1 MTRPYTQQMPPPP
14 PPPPQYAQH
23 YRQPAPPPPPP
34 PPPPMPPRQ
43 WQPPPPRRKS
53 GMGVIGVLGAVFGS
67 LAALFV
73 LIVVGAALLKSSS
86 RSETT
91 TPIAVPTYEPTP
103 ERSRATRPPTRR
115 PTEQPTRQPTRT
127 PEETVTPPAQVQ
139 VNTSLKNNSLYRAGT
154 LPRIS
159 CRAGNA
165 SIFSHSQLK
174 ALILKTGKCMDRAWG
189 PVLQKQGFDFRPPG
203 YAIASGRGR
212 GACGDYPSAGSM
224 VPYYCPRNST
234 IYASTSAMARGNGN
248 ARGYGQIISWHGG
261 IISMMA
267 HEYGHHVQNVTG
279 LMNSWWDSTLATSSR
294 STKLGLSRR
303 LELQA
308 TCLGG
313 MWMRSVAASYPVTT
327 SLRSRL
333 YWFYGQVGD
342 YPGYPRD
349 HGTPANN
356 NRWFRQGWEKNKAY
370 QCNTWMAPSS
380 TVS

>member
-1 MTRPYTQQMPPPP
+1 
-14 PPPPQYAQH
+14 
-23 YRQPAPPPPPP
+23 
-34 PPPPMPPRQ
+34 MPPRQ
-43 WQPPPPRRKS
+43 WQQPPPRRRS
-53 GMGVIGVLGAVFGS
+53 GMGVLGVLGAVFGS
-67 LAALFV
+67 MAALFA
-73 LIVVGAALLKSSS
+73 LIVIGAALLKASS

-91 TPIAVPTYEPTP
+91 TPVAIPTYEPTY
-103 ERSRATRPPTRR
+103 EPPTYSSRE
-115 PTEQPTRQPTRT
+115 PTPDRSETREPTPTRT
-127 PEETVTPPAQVQ
+127 RTPDETVTPPPRVT
-139 VNTSLKNNSLYRAGT
+139 VNTSLKNNTLYRAGS
-154 LPRIS
+154 LPRLS
-159 CRAGNA
+159 CRAGNV

-174 ALILKTGKCMDRAWG
+174 ALILRTGRCMDRAWG
-189 PVLQKQGFDFRPPG
+189 PVLEKQGFDFSPPG

-212 GACGDYPSAGSM
+212 GACGDYPHAGSM
-224 VPYYCPRNST
+224 VPYYCPRNAT

-279 LMNSWWDSTLATSSR
+279 LMNSWWDSTLASS
-294 STKLGLSRR
+294 SQSGKMALSRR

-313 MWMRSVAASYPVTT
+313 LWMRSVAASYPVNPAN
-327 SLRSRL
+327 RGRL
-333 YWFYGQVGD
+333 FWFYGQVGD

-356 NRWFRQGWEKNKAY
+356 NRWFRQGWERNKPY